1 MDAKYLNSSEYNCD
15 QWSEILKDSNAQEK
29 LFKWIVKY
37 LLDI

>member
-1 MDAKYLNSSEYNCD
+1 MDAKYLNSNQYNCD
-15 QWSEILKDSNAQEK
+15 QWSEMLKDSNAQET